1 MFSKSSDQGKT
12 WSNPQRIS
20 KFAGDCQDGDY
31 TVEGAVPAV
40 GPNGEVY
47 VTWAGPKGLVF
58 QRSLDRG
65 KTWLAEEQ
73 ILHEQH
79 GGWDLTIPGMYRANG
94 LPILQCD
101 LSDGPNRGNLY
112 LNWCDQKSG
121 YNNTD
126 VWLSVSED
134 GGKSWSAPRKVNQ
147 DETKTHQFF
156 TWMTVDQ
163 SSGYLYFVY
172 YDRRNYTDNETDVY
186 LSVSRDGGL
195 SFSDYLVSTHSFVP
209 DQEVF
214 FGDYLNIAAVNGTIR
229 PIWPR
234 MDDGKTSLWI
244 ALIQEAELLK
254 LGEK

>member
-1 MFSKSSDQGKT
+1 
-12 WSNPQRIS
+12 
-20 KFAGDCQDGDY
+20 
-31 TVEGAVPAV
+31 
-40 GPNGEVY
+40 
-47 VTWAGPKGLVF
+47 
-58 QRSLDRG
+58 
-65 KTWLAEEQ
+65 
-73 ILHEQH
+73 
-79 GGWDLTIPGMYRANG
+79 
-94 LPILQCD
+94 
-101 LSDGPNRGNLY
+101 LY